1 MPKDRRTSFGFVRQ
15 DKGHQEVAT
24 MEWQESG
31 GSVNFVGEW
40 HTHPERH
47 PTPSWIDR
55 RSWRR
60 QMGRHK
66 PVSLS
71 ETQSCWQL
79 PSNRAMLLP
88 YARGL

>member
-1 MPKDRRTSFGFVRQ
+1 
-15 DKGHQEVAT
+15 
-24 MEWQESG
+24 
-31 GSVNFVGEW
+31 VNFVGEW

-66 PVSLS
+66 PDPLVFIIVGSATTYCEIGSDGCLITMS
-71 ETQSCWQL
+71 KI
-79 PSNRAMLLP
+79 N
-88 YARGL
+88 